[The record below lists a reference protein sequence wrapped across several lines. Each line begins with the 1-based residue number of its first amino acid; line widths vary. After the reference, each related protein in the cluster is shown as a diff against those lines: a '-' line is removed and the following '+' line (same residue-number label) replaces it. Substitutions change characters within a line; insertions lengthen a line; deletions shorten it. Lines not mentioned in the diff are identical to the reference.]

1 MDNNMEF
8 DTYTLKGRIVPAFFS
23 IILPIMTF
31 NHFFISEE
39 FSKAVGEILGAKL
52 ISNLTIST
60 ICLYFLSEF
69 GRLIGKNVFERIYF
83 KDELRMP
90 TTNFM
95 LFSDKTYSDDY
106 KLKIRDKVKA
116 DFNIILPNGKDEKEN
131 EALARTKIVETMALI
146 RKKLK
151 GNKFLFQHNVE
162 YGVMRNAIGGAVLG
176 AFLSILNI
184 IFFLLIVKV
193 QMAVYISIGLFTI
206 YSLLLAFSK
215 VVIGFYGRNY
225 AKILFREYMG

>member
-1 MDNNMEF
+1 MDNNMKF

-83 KDELRMP
+83 QDEFGHTLDGQYAFQDLLVDNDLTLTNPVAYVLNKLSQEKNNRLIGKLNATLRP
-90 TTNFM
+90 FKGLT
-95 LFSDKTYSDDY
+95 LRVDLGGDFS
-106 KLKIRDKVKA
+106 
-116 DFNIILPNGKDEKEN
+116 G
-131 EALARTKIVETMALI
+131 
-146 RKKLK
+146 
-151 GNKFLFQHNVE
+151 
-162 YGVMRNAIGGAVLG
+162 
-176 AFLSILNI
+176 
-184 IFFLLIVKV
+184 
-193 QMAVYISIGLFTI
+193 
-206 YSLLLAFSK
+206 SK
-215 VVIGFYGRNY
+215 N
-225 AKILFREYMG
+225 L